1 MNRQQLLIVTAS
13 LAALWLLASGAL
25 AASLAEFDLSWHVI
39 VGGGGRSSSADY
51 AMHGSVGQPSVGGL
65 ASADYRLSG
74 GFWTCIGAQPAAA
87 TPTGGPSAT
96 STATPSATPTGVP
109 CENILPHG
117 DFEAGLLP
125 PWGAAGGTQVTT
137 ARAHGGARSAR
148 LGGINNA
155 VDELFTA
162 AELPPD
168 ATSITLSYWWYI
180 ESTDSDPGADVLL
193 VVLGGAGGEV
203 VIETFTNSSPR
214 GAWHRATFD
223 LSGYAGQ
230 PIGVTFHAETNG
242 ANPSSFYLD
251 DVQIQVCGVPMPSQ
265 RVHLPI
271 ILRAARVS

>member
-25 AASLAEFDLSWHVI
+25 AASLAEFDLGWHVI
-39 VGGGGRSSSADY
+39 AGGGGRSSSADY

-74 GFWTCIGAQPAAA
+74 GFWTCIGAQPPAP

-155 VDELFTA
+155 VDELFTG

-180 ESTDSDPGADVLL
+180 ESTDSDPGADVLV

-230 PIGVTFHAETNG
+230 PMGVTFHAETNG